1 MDHDEALERMEIA
14 AAEPD
19 GLDRLMAGD
28 TADAAAVAGH
38 LAGCPACAAEL
49 AAVRRTSAIARE
61 VIRSAPDP
69 ALRERTL
76 AFVRAG
82 GVARGTAVGGAGTT
96 ADGSPA
102 DRPPVAS
109 PADAASPATTVVA
122 VRADGIRR
130 REPLNALRLAVA
142 GLAAALV
149 LAIGAGVVAVRTTE
163 QAAQAELDRQA
174 GEIAVLEE
182 TSRATLRV
190 TAQPDAR
197 RVALEPVGDA
207 SGAVGEIVFSP
218 ATGELVAVASDL
230 VPGAADQEY
239 GCWVEVD
246 GTRTRL
252 GKMYWAGDLWAWAGP
267 VDGLAAIPAGATFG
281 VSLGPVGGGPDAV
294 PVLTGEL

>member
-1 MDHDEALERMEIA
+1 MVMEHDEALERMEIA
-14 AAEPD
+14 AAEPG

-28 TADAAAVAGH
+28 TADAAAIAGH

-49 AAVRRTSAIARE
+49 VAIRRTSAIARE
-61 VIRSAPDP
+61 VISSSPDP
-69 ALRERTL
+69 ALRDRTL

-82 GVARGTAVGGAGTT
+82 GVARGAATGEPGSKAEGSPVS
-96 ADGSPA
+96 SPA
-102 DRPPVAS
+102 DTPSAAAEVPAARPQGA
-109 PADAASPATTVVA
+109 
-122 VRADGIRR
+122 RR
-130 REPLNALRLAVA
+130 REPANTLRLAIA

-149 LAIGAGVVAVRTTE
+149 LAIGAGVVAVRTTG

-182 TSRATLRV
+182 TSRATLRI

-197 RVALEPVGDA
+197 RVALAPVGDGT
-207 SGAVGEIVFSP
+207 GAAGEIVFSP
-218 ATGELVAVASDL
+218 STGELVAVASGLD
-230 VPGAADQEY
+230 PEAADQEY

-281 VSLGPVGGGPDAV
+281 VSLGPAGGGSDAV
-294 PVLTGEL
+294 PILTGEL